1 MVARCVLP
9 ESLSHGTFFSPRV
22 CLLRSSLRQPRSLTL
37 RAGATRTEG
46 PSSHQ
51 NTRRRTTPPRSFS
64 QCGIRRSMLQR
75 GDEPRNPWAS
85 VIEGPSRHRAQHNQ
99 HSGRPERGHTRV
111 ERNAAGRHTQS
122 HSEATTSSFVVGA
135 TWCALAWSRLPK
147 PLAGH
152 TAVMVGSG
160 PVGLRCVLELRL
172 LGAEAW
178 TGFSPTNS
186 VSICVNVW
194 CAVSNKFV
202 SSVAGRLCSWL

>member
-22 CLLRSSLRQPRSLTL
+22 CLSRSSLRQPRSLTL

-122 HSEATTSSFVVGA
+122 HSEATPTSSFVVGA
-135 TWCALAWSRLPK
+135 TWCALAWSRL
-147 PLAGH
+147 L
-152 TAVMVGSG
+152 
-160 PVGLRCVLELRL
+160 
-172 LGAEAW
+172 AEASCW
-178 TGFSPTNS
+178 PYS
-186 VSICVNVW
+186 CHRWVW
-194 CAVSNKFV
+194 ACRLALCAGIAAPRRGGLDWFLSH
-202 SSVAGRLCSWL
+202 